1 MVEKVDFKK
10 ELNHLYGASVK
21 EPAIVD
27 VPRMNFLMVDG
38 MGNPNAQEYQEA
50 IEVLYA
56 VSYTLKFMVKKGELA
71 VDYGVLPLE
80 GLWWVD
86 DMSQFSEENKEAWKW
101 TSMIMQPEYVTE
113 ELFNK
118 AVEEVR
124 KKKNPLALPRLRFEG
139 FHEGI
144 TVQLMHIGPYSA
156 EKPSIERLHLFIKE
170 KGHEL
175 RGKHHEIY
183 LTDPRRM
190 SPEKMRAI
198 LRQPIK

>member
-10 ELNHLYGASVK
+10 ELKHLYGASVK
-21 EPAIVD
+21 EPAVVD
-27 VPRMNFLMVDG
+27 VPEMKFLMVDG
-38 MGNPNAQEYQEA
+38 IGDPNAQEYQEA
-50 IEVLYA
+50 VETLYA
-56 VSYTLKFMVKKGELA
+56 VSYALKFMVKKGELA

-86 DMSQFSEENKEAWKW
+86 DMSQFSEDNKEAWKW

-118 AVEEVR
+118 AVEEVS
-124 KKKNPLALPRLRFEG
+124 KKKNPPALPRLRFEG

-156 EKPSIERLHLFIKE
+156 EKPNIERLHRFIEE

-190 SPEKMRAI
+190 SPEKLRTL

>member
-1 MVEKVDFKK
+1 MEKVDFKK
-10 ELNHLYGASVK
+10 ELKHLYGASVT
-21 EPAIVD
+21 EPAIID

-38 MGNPNAQEYQEA
+38 VGDPNAQEYQEA
-50 IEVLYA
+50 LEALYA
-56 VSYTLKFMVKKGELA
+56 VSYSLKFMVKKGELA

-101 TSMIMQPEYVTE
+101 TSMIMQPEYVNE

-124 KKKNPLALPRLRFEG
+124 KKKNPPALPSLRFES

-144 TVQLMHIGPYSA
+144 TVQLLHIGPYFTERA
-156 EKPSIERLHLFIKE
+156 NIERLHRFIEE

-183 LTDPRRM
+183 MTDPRRM
-190 SPEKMRAI
+190 SPEKMRTI

>member
-1 MVEKVDFKK
+1 VEKVDFKK
-10 ELNHLYGASVK
+10 ELKHLYGASVK
-21 EPAIVD
+21 EPTIVD
-27 VPRMNFLMVDG
+27 VPGMNFLMVDG
-38 MGNPNAQEYQEA
+38 FGDPNMQEYQEA
-50 IEVLYA
+50 IETLYA
-56 VSYTLKFMVKKGELA
+56 VSYALKFMVKKGEQA

-86 DMSQFSEENKEAWKW
+86 DMTQFSEDNKEAWKW

-113 ELFNK
+113 ELFNR
-118 AVEEVR
+118 AVEEVS
-124 KKKNPLALPRLRFEG
+124 KKKNPPALPKLRFEN
-139 FHEGI
+139 FHEGV

-156 EKPSIERLHLFIKE
+156 EKPNIERLHRFIEE

-190 SPEKMRAI
+190 SPEKMRTI
-198 LRQPIK
+198 LRQPVK

>member
-1 MVEKVDFKK
+1 MEKVDFKK
-10 ELNHLYGASVK
+10 KLKHLYEASVT

-27 VPRMNFLMVDG
+27 VPRMNFLIVDG
-38 MGNPNAQEYQEA
+38 VGDPNAQEYQEA
-50 IEVLYA
+50 LGALYA
-56 VSYTLKFMVKKGELA
+56 VAYTLKFMVKKGELA

-86 DMSQFSEENKEAWKW
+86 DMSQFSEEDKEAWKW

-124 KKKNPLALPRLRFEG
+124 KKKNPLALPKLRFES

-144 TVQLMHIGPYSA
+144 TIQLMHIGPYSA
-156 EKPSIERLHLFIKE
+156 EKPTIERLHRFVEE

-190 SPEKMRAI
+190 SPEKMRTI

>member
-1 MVEKVDFKK
+1 
-10 ELNHLYGASVK
+10 
-21 EPAIVD
+21 
-27 VPRMNFLMVDG
+27 MNFLMVDG
-38 MGNPNAQEYQEA
+38 AGDPNAQEYQEA
-50 IEVLYA
+50 LGALYA

-86 DMSQFSEENKEAWKW
+86 DMSQFSEDNKEAWKW
-101 TSMIMQPEYVTE
+101 TSMIMQPEYITE

-124 KKKNPLALPRLRFEG
+124 KKKNPPALPRLRFES
-139 FHEGI
+139 FHEGL

-156 EKPSIERLHLFIKE
+156 ERPTIERLHRFIDE

-190 SPEKMRAI
+190 SPEKLRTL

>member
-1 MVEKVDFKK
+1 MEKVDFKK
-10 ELNHLYGASVK
+10 ELKHLYGASVK
-21 EPAIVD
+21 EPTIVD
-27 VPRMNFLMVDG
+27 VPGMNFLMVDG
-38 MGNPNAQEYQEA
+38 FGDPNMQEYQEA
-50 IEVLYA
+50 IETLYA
-56 VSYTLKFMVKKGELA
+56 VSYALKFMVKKGEQA

-86 DMSQFSEENKEAWKW
+86 DMTQFSEDNKEAWKW

-113 ELFNK
+113 ELFNR
-118 AVEEVR
+118 AVEEVS
-124 KKKNPLALPRLRFEG
+124 KKKNPPALPKLRFEN
-139 FHEGI
+139 FHEGV

-156 EKPSIERLHLFIKE
+156 EKPNIERLHRFIEE

-190 SPEKMRAI
+190 SPEKMRTI
-198 LRQPIK
+198 LRQPVK

>member
-1 MVEKVDFKK
+1 VEKVDFKK
-10 ELNHLYGASVK
+10 ELKHLYEASVK
-21 EPAIVD
+21 EPAIAD

-38 MGNPNAQEYQEA
+38 VGDPNAQEYREA
-50 IEVLYA
+50 LETLYA
-56 VSYTLKFMVKKGELA
+56 VSYALKFMVKKGKLA

-101 TSMIMQPEYVTE
+101 TSLIMQPEYVTE
-113 ELFNK
+113 ELFYK

-124 KKKNPLALPRLRFEG
+124 KQKNPPALPRLRFEG

-156 EKPSIERLHLFIKE
+156 EKPSIERLHRFIEE

-190 SPEKMRAI
+190 SPEKLRTI
-198 LRQPIK
+198 LRQPVK

>member
-1 MVEKVDFKK
+1 
-10 ELNHLYGASVK
+10 
-21 EPAIVD
+21 
-27 VPRMNFLMVDG
+27 MVDG
-38 MGNPNAQEYQEA
+38 FGDPNMQEYQEA
-50 IEVLYA
+50 IETLYA
-56 VSYTLKFMVKKGELA
+56 VSYALKFMVKKGEQA

-101 TSMIMQPEYVTE
+101 TSMIMQPEYVTK
-113 ELFNK
+113 ELFNR
-118 AVEEVR
+118 AVEEVS
-124 KKKNPLALPRLRFEG
+124 KKKNPSALSRLRFES

-156 EKPSIERLHLFIKE
+156 EKPNIERLHRFIDE

-183 LTDPRRM
+183 LTDPRRI
-190 SPEKMRAI
+190 SPEKMRTI
-198 LRQPIK
+198 LRQPVK